1 MTTTSYACTFIAFGF
16 LYTVNDNCYMT
27 LKMLS
32 IFLGFHFFFKI
43 LIALIKFEDYTRNY
57 YLAYTKIDYDKI

>member
-1 MTTTSYACTFIAFGF
+1 MTTTSYACKFIAFGF

-32 IFLGFHFFFKI
+32 IFLVF
-43 LIALIKFEDYTRNY
+43 
-57 YLAYTKIDYDKI
+57 